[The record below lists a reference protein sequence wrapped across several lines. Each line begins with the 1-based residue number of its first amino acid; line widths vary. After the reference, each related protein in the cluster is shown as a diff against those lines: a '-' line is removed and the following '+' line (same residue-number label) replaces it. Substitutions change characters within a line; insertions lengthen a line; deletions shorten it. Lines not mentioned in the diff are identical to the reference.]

1 MHIVILSLTRRRGGG
16 DNHGCQN
23 SDLDPT
29 ILRFYDPTYPKRSRS
44 FKDLCNRLGS
54 VGSYNF
60 DNPKQPRLLVIFFN
74 LTEGSIGLK

>member
-29 ILRFYDPTYPKRSRS
+29 ILQFYDPTCPK
-44 FKDLCNRLGS
+44 
-54 VGSYNF
+54 
-60 DNPKQPRLLVIFFN
+60 
-74 LTEGSIGLK
+74 

>member
-23 SDLDPT
+23 SDLDPM
-29 ILRFYDPTYPKRSRS
+29 ILRFYDPICPKRSRS

-60 DNPKQPRLLVIFFN
+60 DDPKQPRLLVILFN